1 MPALLTTLARALLAA
16 GLLLALAWDL
26 HAASLV
32 LAAVMGL
39 GAAALAAVARAN
51 PSRATAGL
59 RVEWLKGSAGLAFR
73 VARDAARLWSLLPRL
88 RSNDALGRWHD
99 VPAGDPVRH
108 GAAGRAVAVLLGSVA
123 PSRITVGVD
132 AKRRRLLVHDL
143 PDEEA

>member
-1 MPALLTTLARALLAA
+1 MPAMLTVLVEAFIAA

-26 HAASLV
+26 HAASVV

-51 PSRATAGL
+51 PRAAEF

-88 RSNDALGRWHD
+88 RSSDALGRWHE
-99 VPAGDPVRH
+99 VPAAGPARH
-108 GAAGRAVAVLLGSVA
+108 GAAGRAVAVLVGSVA
-123 PSRITVGVD
+123 PSRITVGAD
-132 AKRRRLLVHDL
+132 AKRRRLLVHDF